1 MTVDGEKSRC
11 DSFNALSTSCFAF
24 LFQKPAEDWFQTC
37 CTEHECFLVDACIP
51 AILLFS
57 QKYSSNSRAMLDI
70 SKALARLMV
79 ILKQNKTSI
88 CFREEKWVLKEC
100 EEDKLLDFV
109 CRFWDYVSEAVC
121 HDCVSIFESLMNLHL
136 TRCMSSGPL
145 SLWAKNV
152 GRFLT
157 DLPSSCRGR
166 YRCILAYNKIVASSS
181 EVLTDDFC
189 KEIYSSLSNSTL
201 VTVVSELIAF
211 DVVQNLDNSDR
222 LQLHSHLLR
231 ASLQSPT
238 KAICSAVQKR
248 LLPEFSK
255 NSLLLEWVLKELK
268 IFQADSVYGTVSL
281 ETSLYIAKF
290 CLFHQKGNGNV
301 QEWTSFIDESV
312 VISALLNATGQIR
325 LMAWSLICDH
335 PKLAA
340 SISSRQLLLYKCFL
354 ATNMTEQSPAV
365 RLTILSDLKK
375 ILIRIRENGQNI
387 LKSGSD
393 ESELNP
399 YVNFICWLRD
409 LCFQNLVQYANFNR
423 RIMALQMLEYLFL
436 ENYLANNDKDMFFK
450 FLSSKLRPT
459 EEQIYHVIRCLDDSY
474 QICQISA
481 LRLLSSSFFEIR
493 DFVSSY
499 MFSESLNFAS
509 YFAETKQQ
517 LFSIR
522 SLLTLTSSYRLR
534 FYLKKNPDSLQSV
547 FQCLL
552 NLCKDRV
559 KLISEDF
566 LMIASNQ
573 GFVYSILSAVGVA
586 LEFLDFQ
593 STVKN
598 DWCVT
603 LVNHDLLP
611 VCFQV
616 SELVSPVV
624 NSMSPEG
631 FVPDDHVN
639 IIVDVKNSKK
649 LKESADFC
657 QALLA
662 SCWRSHKYVSAIFYI
677 IITKWLGNSVLSS
690 ETVRCICNYYWRQL
704 TECKHSG
711 AVEASVEGFEALCA
725 KLWSLSL
732 AGIPEFADL
741 PQPETWI
748 KQITDLID
756 SKENMLCATR
766 RSAGLPH
773 LIASILTK
781 EPVTND
787 AQCLKTTMISMLKN
801 KGRSYKAQVHS
812 INIMRAIFLNSRLS
826 EAVLCY
832 IEPAVNVCFACF
844 GSNSWAVRSAASQL
858 FAALINR
865 MFGIPRS
872 MQLSLHP
879 HEKNRLSSF
888 EFFTRFPSLYDLL
901 HLQFYENEKCVSQ
914 LGMFAVLVL
923 LIHLFPSP
931 RHNIYSLATYVLPL
945 LKFSVSCRSMKLR
958 ELSAATLISVCEL
971 QDAHFLLKWISNI
984 DLISCT
990 QNEICTIILMLLE
1003 LAVAFDGCE
1012 LRSCIKSVIRRVKN
1026 NKHFERWC
1034 DYNSCLSFINCR
1046 HCLLFKNVSYH
1057 FDVKISLETKN
1068 LLMNSRPLRLEFW
1081 RALSKSTTMKL
1092 TEIEMMQ
1099 LAVQDIRNS
1108 GPFVQRCILT
1118 LLLNSTTTHSA
1129 LFDTGFLKH
1138 FLHEL
1143 MMTKQSN
1150 RHLANLLLIK
1160 LDHNEWCFDW
1170 LYSSAVNED
1179 QKIQAIAVRALE
1191 LLLKRGTPDIQLYKI
1206 IVVLLKSQNET
1217 IREKVAKLCSHM
1229 VNLKTASLNP
1239 EILFWWFV
1247 HYYPEIEEFIS
1258 QCSNFDNNE
1267 HTRLFDACVL
1277 NPYTEAIKSNV

>member
-1 MTVDGEKSRC
+1 MTVNGEKSRC
-11 DSFNALSTSCFAF
+11 DSFNTLSTSCFAF
-24 LFQKPAEDWFQTC
+24 LFQKPTEDWFQTC

-57 QKYSSNSRAMLDI
+57 QKYSSNARAMLNI
-70 SKALARLMV
+70 SNALARLMV
-79 ILKQNKTSI
+79 ILK
-88 CFREEKWVLKEC
+88 EEKWVLKEY

-136 TRCMSSGPL
+136 TRCMLNGSL

-181 EVLTDDFC
+181 EVLTDNFC

-201 VTVVSELIAF
+201 VAVASELIAF
-211 DVVQNLDNSDR
+211 DAVQNLDNSDR

-231 ASLQSPT
+231 ASLQSPK

-255 NSLLLEWVLKELK
+255 NSVLLEWVLKELK

-290 CLFHQKGNGNV
+290 CLFHQKRDGNI
-301 QEWTSFIDESV
+301 QEWTSFIDESI
-312 VISALLNATGQIR
+312 VISALLNAIGQIR

-340 SISSRQLLLYKCFL
+340 SISSRQLLLCKCFL

-365 RLTILSDLKK
+365 RLTILSGLKK

-393 ESELNP
+393 ENELNP

-409 LCFQNLVQYANFNR
+409 FCFQNLVQYANFNR

-436 ENYLANNDKDMFFK
+436 ENYLVNNNKDMFFK
-450 FLSSKLRPT
+450 FLSSKLKPT

-493 DFVSSY
+493 GF
-499 MFSESLNFAS
+499 NFDS

-522 SLLTLTSSYRLR
+522 SLFTLTSSYRLR
-534 FYLKKNPDSLQSV
+534 FYLKKNPDSLHSV

-573 GFVYSILSAVGVA
+573 GFVYSILSAFGVA

-593 STVKN
+593 SAVKN

-611 VCFQV
+611 VCFQI

-639 IIVDVKNSKK
+639 IIVDVNDSKK
-649 LKESADFC
+649 LKDSADFC

-677 IITKWLGNSVLSS
+677 IITKWLGNSILSS

-711 AVEASVEGFEALCA
+711 AVGASVEGFEALCA

-741 PQPETWI
+741 PHPDAWI

-781 EPVTND
+781 EPVIND
-787 AQCLKTTMISMLKN
+787 AQCLKTTMIFMLKN

-832 IEPAVNVCFACF
+832 IEPAMNVCFACF
-844 GSNSWAVRSAASQL
+844 GSSSWTVRSAASQL

-879 HEKNRLSSF
+879 DEKNRLSSF

-931 RHNIYSLATYVLPL
+931 RHNIYSLATYIFPL
-945 LKFSVSCRSMKLR
+945 LKFSLSCRSMKLR
-958 ELSAATLISVCEL
+958 ELSAATLISICEV
-971 QDAHFLLKWISNI
+971 QVWNHS
-984 DLISCT
+984 
-990 QNEICTIILMLLE
+990 
-1003 LAVAFDGCE
+1003 DG
-1012 LRSCIKSVIRRVKN
+1012 I
-1026 NKHFERWC
+1026 
-1034 DYNSCLSFINCR
+1034 Y
-1046 HCLLFKNVSYH
+1046 
-1057 FDVKISLETKN
+1057 
-1068 LLMNSRPLRLEFW
+1068 
-1081 RALSKSTTMKL
+1081 
-1092 TEIEMMQ
+1092 
-1099 LAVQDIRNS
+1099 
-1108 GPFVQRCILT
+1108 
-1118 LLLNSTTTHSA
+1118 A
-1129 LFDTGFLKH
+1129 LFLFYK
-1138 FLHEL
+1138 
-1143 MMTKQSN
+1143 
-1150 RHLANLLLIK
+1150 
-1160 LDHNEWCFDW
+1160 
-1170 LYSSAVNED
+1170 
-1179 QKIQAIAVRALE
+1179 
-1191 LLLKRGTPDIQLYKI
+1191 YKI
-1206 IVVLLKSQNET
+1206 CAILIALLD
-1217 IREKVAKLCSHM
+1217 I
-1229 VNLKTASLNP
+1229 
-1239 EILFWWFV
+1239 
-1247 HYYPEIEEFIS
+1247 
-1258 QCSNFDNNE
+1258 
-1267 HTRLFDACVL
+1267 
-1277 NPYTEAIKSNV
+1277 